1 MHKSLIMKYLSPR
14 AAGRAAA
21 GNSAGTAG
29 TATRAAAGNSAGAA
43 GAAKRAAAGALLLAT
58 FFVALTGCGNRGN
71 KGAEPSAEDF
81 APYIKAYTGGIVTED
96 AVIRV
101 DLTEDAVQMPVE
113 GLFTTSPKTE
123 GTVNWTS
130 PSTVTYT
137 PEKLTVG
144 KNYNVR
150 FALGKV
156 MEGAP
161 EKFNFSI
168 TVKGIP
174 EPEEEPEE
182 EDNGQAFRVTKASL
196 QPGRIE
202 VILSGNPVNAKVK
215 GLVELTG
222 AERTYVQVNDNIINV
237 HFEDAK
243 ADVTLTIDSALK
255 DEEGN
260 TIGQRFTR
268 TFSQSEDKPAV
279 EIPLSGNILPD
290 KQALILPFRAVNLGA
305 VEVRVIKIYEK
316 NVLAF
321 LQDNDLDGRSNLRRS
336 SRLIYRGDIPL
347 DATKD
352 LHKWNTHS
360 IDLSGLFKQEPGA
373 IYRIRLSFRLDQS
386 LWGGKEYLRST
397 RALSGKPTE
406 ADEAIWDTPSSYYWD
421 NDYDWE
427 EYNWKDSDDP
437 SKPSYYMDSDRFPAI
452 QLLSSDLGLMAQ
464 YSGGDRIW
472 VAATDLITAQPV
484 SGAQVE
490 VFDFQLQSL
499 AKSNTDGNGLAELP
513 VARKPFAVVAKAGG
527 STAYL
532 KVTDG
537 KERSLSRFD
546 VGGETLSKGLKCF
559 IYGERGVWRPGDTL
573 HVTAILAD
581 KNKSLPEGH
590 PATLEVYTPEGQF
603 YAKYVRKGKDGFYSF
618 AVPTKASDPT
628 GYWNAYLKAGG
639 SSFHKT
645 LHVETI
651 KPNRLKIT
659 TSYPT
664 ILQAGEKITV
674 KTQASWL
681 SGGVAGGNNVRAQI
695 TLKKTGSTA
704 FKGFEKYTFNDPSSS
719 FSKAE
724 FDLYKGR
731 MDAQGSFSAQ
741 VQLPVAQSAPGM
753 LQATVVTSVE
763 EPGGDESFTTETLP
777 YSPYGAYVGLKVP
790 EGDYLETD
798 KDQVFKIVS
807 VDAEGNRIKGRKIEY
822 AVYKVGWNWWWD
834 NPGSNLDAYVSG
846 NSVKKIANGNV
857 ISGNSDVSF
866 TVREEYP
873 EWGRYLVL
881 ARDTGSGHVTGQF
894 VTFDWPEYRGRA
906 SRKDPEALTMI
917 TFSTDKPS
925 YTVGEKATVYIPGA
939 RDGKALVS
947 LENAGGII
955 SRNWVRTGENDTPYE
970 ISITPEMA
978 PNFYINITL
987 LQPYGNSAND
997 LPIRLYGVQR
1007 VNVENPGSHLTPTV
1021 TIPDILHPEEEFTV
1035 KVSEKSGKPMTYTLA
1050 IVDEGLLDLTA
1061 FKTPDPWSR
1070 MYKPEALGV
1079 KTWDLYDQ
1087 VIGAYGAKLSPLAAI
1102 GGDEDAVTSA
1112 RKDNRFNPA
1121 VLFLEPRTL
1130 KAKGTDVLKL
1140 KLPMYVGSVRVM
1152 LVAAHDGAYGNAEKT
1167 VIVQNPL
1174 MVVTTLPRILGNGEE
1189 VKVPVNV
1196 FAMEDGV
1203 KEATVSIK
1211 ADGPASITGPATQK
1225 LSFSGKGDK
1234 LISFGLK
1241 ATGEGVTHVTV
1252 NASGSGHKASE
1263 TIALTVQNPYPEVT
1277 KVERFVLEKGESRPV
1292 PEGSTVQLSGFPALD
1307 ARKLYIDMKE
1317 YPYSCGEQLSARG
1330 ITILSLL
1337 PMLGAED
1344 TESAGALIPEL
1355 IQALYSRQNQ
1365 DGGFAYWSGGKSD
1378 PWVSSMAGHF
1388 LTLAGKDGFAVNAG
1402 VIKSWKSYEKKMSQ
1416 AYRLLGNDWF
1426 PQLDE
1431 AYRLYTL
1438 ALAGEPNL
1446 SSMNRL
1452 KESGKL
1458 GDRARWMLS
1467 SAYAL
1472 SGKKAQADAL
1482 LEGIGKDFPEY
1493 EPYNIT
1499 YGTSTRDRMV
1509 ALEALVRTERI
1520 ADALALASESIP
1532 TWDLSTQESAF
1543 TAVAYRDLYDKV
1555 PASAP
1560 SMKENEKEVVNSTDG
1575 KLYGT
1580 ILTATREP
1588 RGKAF
1593 SNGLKLD
1600 VKYVAEDGKPL
1611 NPASIAQGTR
1621 FKAVV
1626 KVTNA
1631 SPASA
1636 YEALALS
1643 LAIPSGW
1650 EILNDRLT
1658 GAVTEEDGYDHLDIR
1673 DTRVDWFFGLPAGRY
1688 KTFSIG
1694 LRAAYEGSYV
1704 MPATVCQDM
1713 YQPAINASTPDGTAV
1728 VQ

>member
-1 MHKSLIMKYLSPR
+1 MRKLTTRFGLLSAVSALGVIM
-14 AAGRAAA
+14 
-21 GNSAGTAG
+21 
-29 TATRAAAGNSAGAA
+29 
-43 GAAKRAAAGALLLAT
+43 LL
-58 FFVALTGCGNRGN
+58 ALTGCGNRGG
-71 KGAEPSAEDF
+71 KKADEPSAEDF
-81 APYIKAYTGGIVTED
+81 APYIKAYTGGIVTQD
-96 AVIRV
+96 AVIRI
-101 DLTEDAVQMPVE
+101 DLTEDAALMPTD

-123 GTVNWTS
+123 GTVNWIS
-130 PSTVTYT
+130 SSSVTYT
-137 PEKLTVG
+137 PEKLLVG

-156 MEGAP
+156 MEKAP
-161 EKFNFSI
+161 AQFNFSI

-182 EDNGQAFRVTKASL
+182 ADNGEPFRVKKASL
-196 QPGRIE
+196 QHGSIE
-202 VILSGNPVNAKVK
+202 VVLSGEPVNAKVK

-222 AERTYVQVNDNIINV
+222 AARSYVQVNDNVITV
-237 HFEDAK
+237 HFEGAK
-243 ADVTLTIDSALK
+243 DEMTLTIDQALK
-255 DEEGN
+255 DTEGN
-260 TIGQRFTR
+260 TLGRKYTR
-268 TFSQSEDKPAV
+268 TFSQGEEKPAI
-279 EIPLSGNILPD
+279 EIPLKGNILPD
-290 KQALILPFRAVNLGA
+290 KEALVLPFRAVNLGA

-316 NVLAF
+316 NVLSF
-321 LQDNDLDGRSNLRRS
+321 LQDNDLDGQSNLRRNG
-336 SRLIYRGDIPL
+336 RLIYRGDVTL

-352 LHKWNTHS
+352 LRKWNTHS

-373 IYRIRLSFRLDQS
+373 IYRIRLSFREDQS
-386 LWGGKEYLRST
+386 LWGGKEYMRSPT
-397 RALSGKPTE
+397 APSGKPTE
-406 ADEAIWDTPSSYYWD
+406 ADESIWDTPNIYYWD

-427 EYNWKDSDDP
+427 KYNWKEADDP
-437 SKPSYYMDSDRFPAI
+437 SKPSYYMDSDRFPAV
-452 QLLSSDLGLMAQ
+452 QLIASDLGLMAG

-472 VAATDLITAQPV
+472 ITATDLITAQPV

-490 VFDFQLQSL
+490 VYDFQLQSL
-499 AKSNTDGNGLAELP
+499 SKGNTDGNGLAELP
-513 VARKPFAVVAKAGG
+513 VSHKPFAVVAKAGG

-537 KERSLSRFD
+537 NERSLSRFD
-546 VGGETLSKGLKCF
+546 VGGETITKGLKCF

-573 HVTAILAD
+573 HVTAIVAD

-590 PATLEVYTPEGQF
+590 PATLEVYTPQGQF
-603 YAKYVRKGKDGFYSF
+603 YAKYVRKGKDSFYSF
-618 AVPTKASDPT
+618 SIPTKADDPT
-628 GYWNAYLKAGG
+628 GYWNAYLKVGG

-645 LHVETI
+645 LHIETI
-651 KPNRLKIT
+651 KPNRLKIN
-659 TSYPT
+659 TSYPD

-674 KTQASWL
+674 KTEASWL
-681 SGGVAGGNNVRAQI
+681 TGGVAGGNDARAQM
-695 TLKKTGSTA
+695 TLRKVGSTA
-704 FKGFEKYTFNDPSSS
+704 FKGFENYTFNNPASQFTS
-719 FSKAE
+719 AE
-724 FDLYKGR
+724 YELYKGR
-731 MDAQGSFSAQ
+731 MDAQGNFSAQ
-741 VQLPVAQSAPGM
+741 VQLPLAQSAPGM
-753 LQATVVTSVE
+753 LRATIVTSVE

-777 YSPYGAYVGLKVP
+777 YSPYSAYVGLKVP
-790 EGDYLETD
+790 EGEYLETD
-798 KDQVFKIVS
+798 KDQVFKIAS
-807 VDAEGNRIKGRKIEY
+807 VDARGNRIKGRKIEY

-834 NPGSNLDAYVSG
+834 NPGGDLDAYVSG

-857 ISGNSDVSF
+857 VSGNTDVSF

-873 EWGRYLVL
+873 EWGRYLIL
-881 ARDTGSGHVTGQF
+881 ARDAGSGHVTGNF

-906 SRKDPEALTMI
+906 SRQDPEALTMI
-917 TFSTDKPS
+917 TFSTDKKS

-939 RDGKALVS
+939 KNGKALVS

-955 SRNWVRTGENDTPYE
+955 SRSWVKTSENDTPYE

-1007 VNVENPGSHLTPTV
+1007 VNVENPGSHLAPAV

-1035 KVSEKSGKPMTYTLA
+1035 KVTEKSGKPMTYTLA

-1070 MYKPEALGV
+1070 MYRPEALGV

-1087 VIGAYGAKLSPLAAI
+1087 VIGAYGAKLSPLASI
-1102 GGDEDAVTSA
+1102 GGDEDAIKNA

-1121 VLFLEPRTL
+1121 VLFVEPRTL

-1152 LVAAHDGAYGNAEKT
+1152 LIAAHDGAYGNTEKT
-1167 VIVQNPL
+1167 VTVQNPL

-1196 FAMEDGV
+1196 FAMEEGV
-1203 KEATVSIK
+1203 KEANVSIK
-1211 ADGPASITGPATQK
+1211 ADGPASIVGPATQK

-1234 LISFGLK
+1234 LVSFGLK
-1241 ATGEGVTHVTV
+1241 ANGEGVTHVTV
-1252 NASGSGHKASE
+1252 DASGSGHKASE

-1277 KVERFVLEKGESRPV
+1277 KVERFVLEKGQSRDV
-1292 PEGSTVQLSGFPALD
+1292 PEGSTVQLAGFPALD
-1307 ARKLYIDMKE
+1307 ARKLYLDMKQ

-1330 ITILSLL
+1330 ITILSLI

-1344 TESAGALIPEL
+1344 KASAKALIPEL

-1388 LTLAGKDGFAVNAG
+1388 LTLAGKDGFAVNPG
-1402 VIKSWKSYEKKMSQ
+1402 VVKSWKSYEKKMSQ

-1431 AYRLYTL
+1431 AYRLYAL

-1458 GDRARWMLS
+1458 GERARWMLA
-1467 SAYAL
+1467 SAYAI

-1482 LEGIGKDFPEY
+1482 LEGIGKEFPEY
-1493 EPYNIT
+1493 EPYNLT
-1499 YGTSTRDRMV
+1499 FGTSTRDRMV
-1509 ALEALVRTERI
+1509 ALEALVRTDRI
-1520 ADALALASESIP
+1520 ADALALASEELPVSH
-1532 TWDLSTQESAF
+1532 LSTQESAF
-1543 TAVAYRDLYDKV
+1543 TAIAYRALYDKV

-1560 SMKENEKEVVNSTDG
+1560 SVKENAKKVENTTEG
-1575 KLYGT
+1575 RLYGT
-1580 ILTATREP
+1580 ILTASREP
-1588 RGKAF
+1588 RSKAL
-1593 SNGLKLD
+1593 SNGLKLE
-1600 VKYVAEDGKPL
+1600 VKYVGEDGKALSPQ
-1611 NPASIAQGTR
+1611 AIDQGTC
-1621 FKAVV
+1621 FKAVI

-1631 SPASA
+1631 SPARA
-1636 YEALALS
+1636 YESLALS

-1650 EILNDRLT
+1650 EIINDRLT

-1673 DTRVDWFFGLPAGRY
+1673 DTRADWFFGLPAGRF
-1688 KTFSIG
+1688 KTFTIG
-1694 LRAAYEGSYV
+1694 LRAAYAGSYV
-1704 MPATVCQDM
+1704 MPATVCQAM
-1713 YQPAINASTPDGTAV
+1713 YEPAVNASTADGTAV

>member
-1 MHKSLIMKYLSPR
+1 ML
-14 AAGRAAA
+14 
-21 GNSAGTAG
+21 
-29 TATRAAAGNSAGAA
+29 
-43 GAAKRAAAGALLLAT
+43 AGALLALLA
-58 FFVALTGCGNRGN
+58 VACGP
-71 KGAEPSAEDF
+71 KGGKKADTPSAEDF

-101 DLTEDAVQMPVE
+101 DLTEDVKSLPTE
-113 GLFTTSPKTE
+113 GLFTTSPKTR
-123 GTVNWTS
+123 GTVLWIS
-130 PSTVTYT
+130 PSSVTYT
-137 PEKLTVG
+137 PDKLEVG

-156 MEGAP
+156 LENAP
-161 EKFNFSI
+161 EQFNFSI
-168 TVKGIP
+168 TVKGRPELEP
-174 EPEEEPEE
+174 EPEEA
-182 EDNGQAFRVTKASL
+182 DNGEKFRVKKATL
-196 QPGRIE
+196 QPDRIE
-202 VILSGNPVNAKVK
+202 VVLSAEPVNAKVK

-222 AERTYVQVNDNIINV
+222 VARSYIQVQDTLLTV
-237 HFEDAK
+237 HFEGAK
-243 ADVTLTIDSALK
+243 EELLLTVDQSLK
-255 DEEGN
+255 DAAGN
-260 TIGQRFTR
+260 TLGKTFNR
-268 TFSQSEDKPAV
+268 TFSQTEEKPAV
-279 EIPLSGNILPD
+279 EIPLRGNILPD
-290 KQALILPFRAVNLGA
+290 KEALILPFRAVNLGA

-316 NVLAF
+316 NVLTF
-321 LQDNDLDGRSNLRRS
+321 LQDNNLSGQSSLRRS
-336 SRLIYRGDIPL
+336 GRLIYRGDIPL

-373 IYRIRLSFRLDQS
+373 LYRIRISFREDQS
-386 LWGGKEYLRST
+386 LWGGKEYMRSPS
-397 RALSGKPTE
+397 APSGKPTE
-406 ADEAIWDTPSSYYWD
+406 ADEAIWDTTNTYYWD
-421 NDYDWE
+421 NDYNWE
-427 EYNWKDSDDP
+427 KYNWKESEDP
-437 SKPSYYMDSDRFPAI
+437 SKPSYYMDSDRFPAV
-452 QLLSSDLGLMAQ
+452 QLIASDLGLMAE
-464 YSGGDRIW
+464 YAGGDRIW

-484 SGAQVE
+484 SGASVE

-537 KERSLSRFD
+537 AERSLSRFD

-573 HVTAILAD
+573 HVTAIVAD
-581 KNKSLPEGH
+581 KNKALPKDH
-590 PATLEVYTPEGQF
+590 PASLEVYTPQGQF
-603 YAKYVRKGKDGFYSF
+603 YSKYVKKGTDSFYSF
-618 AVPTKASDPT
+618 AIPTKEADPT
-628 GYWNAYLKAGG
+628 GYWNAYVKVGG

-645 LHVETI
+645 LHIETI
-651 KPNRLKIT
+651 KPNRLKIN
-659 TSYPT
+659 TSYPE
-664 ILQAGEKITV
+664 ILQAGEKVTI
-674 KTQASWL
+674 KTSATWL
-681 SGGVAGGNNVRAQI
+681 TGGVAEGNNARAQI
-695 TLKKTGSTA
+695 TLRKVGGTI
-704 FKGFEKYTFNDPSSS
+704 FKGFEKYTFNNPASN
-719 FSKAE
+719 FSTAE
-724 FDLYKGR
+724 YELYKGR
-731 MDAQGSFSAQ
+731 LDAKGNLNVQT
-741 VQLPVAQSAPGM
+741 QLPKAETAPGM
-753 LQATVVTSVE
+753 LQATILTSIE

-777 YSPYGAYVGLKVP
+777 FSPYSAYVGIKVP
-790 EGDYLETD
+790 DGDYLETD
-798 KDQVFKIVS
+798 TDQVFKLAT
-807 VDAEGNRIKGRKIEY
+807 VDAKGNRIKGHRIEY

-834 NPGSNLDAYVSG
+834 NPGGDLDAYVSG
-846 NSVKKIANGNV
+846 NSVKKICNGIV
-857 ISGNSDVSF
+857 VSGDKDVSF

-873 EWGRYLVL
+873 EWGKYLVL
-881 ARDTGSGHVTGQF
+881 ARDTHSGHVAGNF

-917 TFSTDKPS
+917 TFSTDKPA

-939 RDGKALVS
+939 KNGKALVS

-955 SRNWVRTGENDTPYE
+955 SRSWVKTSENDTPYQIE
-970 ISITPEMA
+970 ITPEMA

-997 LPIRLYGVQR
+997 LPLRLYGVQR
-1007 VNVENPGSHLTPTV
+1007 VNVENPGSHLAPAV
-1021 TIPDILHPEEEFTV
+1021 AIPDILHPEEEFTV
-1035 KVSEKSGKPMTYTLA
+1035 KVSEKNGKPMTYTIA

-1087 VIGAYGAKLSPLAAI
+1087 VIGAYGGKLSPLAAI
-1102 GGDEDAVTSA
+1102 GGDEDAVRSA

-1152 LVAAHDGAYGNAEKT
+1152 LIAAHEGAYGNAEKT
-1167 VIVQNPL
+1167 VTVQNPL
-1174 MVVTTLPRILGNGEE
+1174 MVVTTLPRILGNEEE

-1196 FAMEDGV
+1196 FAMEDEV
-1203 KEATVSIK
+1203 KDATVTIK

-1234 LISFGLK
+1234 MVNFGLK
-1241 ATGEGVTHVTV
+1241 ANGEGVTHVTV

-1277 KVERFVLEKGESRPV
+1277 KVERFKIEKGQSISV
-1292 PEGSTVQLSGFPALD
+1292 KEGSTVQLAGFPALD
-1307 ARKLYIDMKE
+1307 ARKMYLDMKN

-1337 PMLGAED
+1337 PMLGTAD
-1344 TESAGALIPEL
+1344 QADAKALVPQFIS
-1355 IQALYSRQNQ
+1355 ALYSRQNA

-1388 LTLAGKDGFAVNAG
+1388 LTLASNNGISVNTG
-1402 VIKSWKSYEKKMSQ
+1402 VMKNWKSYQKKMSQ
-1416 AYRLLGNDWF
+1416 AYRLLGNDYF
-1426 PQLDE
+1426 PQLEE
-1431 AYRLYTL
+1431 AYRLYTM
-1438 ALAGEPNL
+1438 ALAADSQL
-1446 SSMNRL
+1446 SAMNRL

-1458 GDRARWMLS
+1458 GDRARWMLA
-1467 SAYAL
+1467 SAYVL
-1472 SGKKAQADAL
+1472 TGKKAPADAL
-1482 LEGIGKDFPEY
+1482 LNGIGREFPEY

-1499 YGTSTRDRMV
+1499 YGTAQRDKMV
-1509 ALEALVRTERI
+1509 ALEALARTERI
-1520 ADALALASESIP
+1520 ADALALAAEALP
-1532 TWDLSTQESAF
+1532 EWELSTQESAF
-1543 TAVAYRDLYDKV
+1543 TAVAYRALYDKV

-1560 SMKENEKEVVNSTDG
+1560 VVKENQKEIVNSTEG
-1575 KLYGT
+1575 PLYGT
-1580 ILTATREP
+1580 ILTATREA
-1588 RGKAF
+1588 RTKAA
-1593 SNGLKLD
+1593 SNGIKLE
-1600 VKYVAEDGKPL
+1600 VKYVAEDGKAL

-1621 FKAVV
+1621 FKAVI

-1631 SPASA
+1631 SPARA

-1650 EILNDRLT
+1650 EIINDRLT

-1673 DTRVDWFFGLPAGRY
+1673 DTRADWFFGLPAGRY

-1704 MPATVCQDM
+1704 LPATVCADM
-1713 YQPAINASTPDGTAV
+1713 YQPAVNACTADGTAV
-1728 VQ
+1728 VTP

>member
-1 MHKSLIMKYLSPR
+1 MKHLSPR
-14 AAGRAAA
+14 AAGWAA
-21 GNSAGTAG
+21 NSALLIAG
-29 TATRAAAGNSAGAA
+29 LVAAFGLS
-43 GAAKRAAAGALLLAT
+43 
-58 FFVALTGCGNRGN
+58 GCGNGGR
-71 KGAEPSAEDF
+71 KAPSPSAEDF

-96 AVIRV
+96 AVIRI
-101 DLTEDAVQMPVE
+101 DLTEDAAQMPTE
-113 GLFTTSPKTE
+113 GLFTTSPRTE
-123 GTVNWTS
+123 GTVLWNS
-130 PSTVTYT
+130 PSSVTYT
-137 PEKLTVG
+137 PEKLSVG
-144 KNYNVR
+144 KDYSIS

-156 MEGAP
+156 LKDAP
-161 EKFNFSI
+161 EEFSFPI
-168 TVKGIP
+168 TVKGAP
-174 EPEEEPEE
+174 EHQEQPEE
-182 EDNGQAFRVTKASL
+182 EDNGKPFRVKKASL

-202 VILSGNPVNAKVK
+202 VVLSAQPVNAKVK

-222 AERTYVQVNDNIINV
+222 VAKSYVQVNDNIINV
-237 HFEDAK
+237 HFEGAREEIG
-243 ADVTLTIDSALK
+243 LTIDEALK
-255 DEEGN
+255 DANGN
-260 TIGQRFTR
+260 TLGQSFTR
-268 TFSQSEDKPAV
+268 TFGQSEEKPAV
-279 EIPLSGNILPD
+279 EIPLRGNILPD
-290 KQALILPFRAVNLGA
+290 KEALILPFRAVNLGA

-316 NVLAF
+316 NVLSF

-336 SRLIYRGDIPL
+336 GRLIYKGDVPL
-347 DATKD
+347 DASKD
-352 LHKWNTHS
+352 LQKWNTHS

-373 IYRIRLSFRLDQS
+373 IYRIRISFRQDQS
-386 LWGGKEYLRST
+386 LWGGREYMCSP
-397 RALSGKPTE
+397 AAPSGKLSE
-406 ADEAIWDTPSSYYWD
+406 ADEAIWDSPNSYYWD
-421 NDYDWE
+421 NDYNWE
-427 EYNWKDSDDP
+427 EYNWKESDDP
-437 SKPSYYMDSDRFPAI
+437 SKPSYYMDSDRFPAV
-452 QLLSSDLGLMAQ
+452 QLISSDLGLMAE
-464 YSGGDRIW
+464 YAGGDRIW

-484 SGAQVE
+484 SGAKVE

-499 AKSNTDGNGLAELP
+499 AKASTDANGLAELP
-513 VARKPFAVVAKAGG
+513 VAHKPFAVVAKAGG

-532 KVTDG
+532 KVTSG
-537 KERSLSRFD
+537 NERSLSRFD
-546 VGGETLSKGLKCF
+546 VGGETISKGLKCF

-573 HVTAILAD
+573 HVTAIVAD

-603 YAKYVRKGKDGFYSF
+603 YAKYIRKGTDGFYSF
-618 AVPTKASDPT
+618 NIPTKADDPT
-628 GYWNAYLKAGG
+628 GYWNAYLKVGG

-645 LHVETI
+645 LHIETI
-651 KPNRLKIT
+651 KPNRLKINT
-659 TSYPT
+659 RYEIPGQAGNDV

-674 KTQASWL
+674 RTHASWL
-681 SGGVAGGNNVRAQI
+681 TGSVAGGNDVRAQI
-695 TLKKTGSTA
+695 TLKKVGGTA
-704 FKGFEKYTFNDPSSS
+704 FKGFENYTFNNPASQFTS
-719 FSKAE
+719 AE
-724 FDLYKGR
+724 YDLYKGR
-731 MDAQGSFSAQ
+731 MDAQGNFTAL
-741 VQLPVAQSAPGM
+741 VQLPLAQSAPGM

-777 YSPYGAYVGLKVP
+777 YSPFGAYVGLKVP
-790 EGDYLETD
+790 EGEYLETD
-798 KDQVFKIVS
+798 TDQVFKIAS
-807 VDAEGNRIKGRKIEY
+807 VDARGNRIKGRRIEY

-834 NPGSNLDAYVSG
+834 SPGGDLDAYVSG

-857 ISGNSDVSF
+857 VSGNTDVSF

-873 EWGRYLVL
+873 EWGRYLIL
-881 ARDTGSGHVTGQF
+881 ARDTGSGHVTGDF

-947 LENAGGII
+947 LENASGVI
-955 SRNWVRTGENDTPYE
+955 SRNWVKTSENDTPYE

-1007 VNVENPGSHLTPTV
+1007 VNVENPGSHLAPV
-1021 TIPDILHPEEEFTV
+1021 VSIPDILHPEEEFTV

-1070 MYKPEALGV
+1070 MFRPEALGV

-1102 GGDEDAVTSA
+1102 GGDEDAIKSA

-1152 LVAAHDGAYGNAEKT
+1152 LIAAHDGAYGNAEKT
-1167 VIVQNPL
+1167 VTVQNPL

-1211 ADGPASITGPATQK
+1211 ADGPASIIGPSAQK

-1234 LISFGLK
+1234 LVSFGLK
-1241 ATGEGVTHVTV
+1241 ANGEGVTHVTV

-1263 TIALTVQNPYPEVT
+1263 TIALTIQNPYPEVT
-1277 KVERFVLEKGESRPV
+1277 KVERFVLEKGQSRDI
-1292 PEGSTVQLSGFPALD
+1292 PEGSTVQLAGFPALD
-1307 ARKLYIDMKE
+1307 ARKLYLDMKE

-1337 PMLGAED
+1337 PMLGAQD
-1344 TESAGALIPEL
+1344 KADAKALIPDL
-1355 IQALYSRQNQ
+1355 IQALYARQNQ

-1388 LTLAGKDGFAVNAG
+1388 LTLAGKDGFAVNSG
-1402 VIKSWKSYEKKMSQ
+1402 VVKAWKSYEKKMSQ
-1416 AYRLLGNDWF
+1416 AYRLLGEDWF

-1431 AYRLYTL
+1431 SYRLYAL

-1458 GDRARWMLS
+1458 GERARWMLA
-1467 SAYAL
+1467 SAYAI

-1482 LEGIGKDFPEY
+1482 LEGIGKEFPEY

-1499 YGTSTRDRMV
+1499 FGTSTRDRMV

-1520 ADALALASESIP
+1520 ADALALASEELPS
-1532 TWDLSTQESAF
+1532 WELSTQESAF
-1543 TAVAYRDLYDKV
+1543 TAVAYRALYDKV
-1555 PASAP
+1555 PGSAP
-1560 SMKENEKEVVNSTDG
+1560 TVKENEKKVENTSEG
-1575 KLYGT
+1575 RLYGT
-1580 ILTATREP
+1580 LLTASREP
-1588 RGKAF
+1588 RAKAL
-1593 SNGLKLD
+1593 SSGIKLE
-1600 VKYVAEDGKPL
+1600 VKYMGEDGKVL
-1611 NPASIAQGTR
+1611 NPQAIAQGTR

-1631 SPASA
+1631 SPAH
-1636 YEALALS
+1636 ALESVALS

-1650 EILNDRLT
+1650 EIINDRLI

-1673 DTRVDWFFGLPAGRY
+1673 DTRADWFFGLPAGRF

-1694 LRAAYEGSYV
+1694 LRAAYEGSFV
-1704 MPATVCQDM
+1704 MPATVCQAM
-1713 YQPAINASTPDGTAV
+1713 YEPAITASTPDGVAV
-1728 VQ
+1728 VNAND